1 LNKAEKG
8 VFNIHDQKDRAGN
21 RKRAGEN
28 NSRTDPLF
36 HVRTAPAAVRTSN
49 DEPKAPFIAAENFDQ
64 LHDNEPS
71 SQCAALDRSTDSL
84 APVAGKLVGVIT
96 IGGPTL
102 AVDPVGCCVFSES
115 A

>member
-1 LNKAEKG
+1 MVPTTRGHIL
-8 VFNIHDQKDRAGN
+8 R
-21 RKRAGEN
+21 
-28 NSRTDPLF
+28 LF
-36 HVRTAPAAVRTSN
+36 VRTAAGGVRTCCADGARASAWN
-49 DEPKAPFIAAENFDQ
+49 EEPKAPFIAAENFDQ

-84 APVAGKLVGVIT
+84 APAAGKLVGVIT

-102 AVDPVGCCVFSES
+102 EADPAVCCVFSES